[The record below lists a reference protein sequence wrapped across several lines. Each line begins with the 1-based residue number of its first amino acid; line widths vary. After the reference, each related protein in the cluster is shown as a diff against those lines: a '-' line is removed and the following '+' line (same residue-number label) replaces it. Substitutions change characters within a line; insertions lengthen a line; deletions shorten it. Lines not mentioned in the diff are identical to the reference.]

1 MKYIARETA
10 FRENEKRTAGAK
22 ARVDIDRICTEQLG
36 YTPVDIVFDTARFE
50 DRNIVGQLGEHSEAL
65 HEWERKTAHLTKG
78 DLLLIQ
84 FPPVNHSLMLS
95 RQLSRLKA
103 EGVYLVAILHDV
115 EILRG
120 AKRKNKSIKNRM
132 RKHFEE
138 QLCLGHFDR
147 IVVHNKAMKEA
158 VADLCGIPAG
168 KMRSLGLFDYLCG
181 ETRSREFGRGVAVAG
196 NLRPD
201 KSGYA
206 YQLPGN
212 MRWNLY
218 GIQFSGKAFL
228 PGDETD
234 PKSPGVYYHGS
245 FLADE
250 IADRIDGSFGLVW
263 DGASIDT
270 CEGVFGEYLRYNNP
284 HKTSLYLAAGMPV
297 IVWKEAAIAG
307 YILKE
312 NCGIAVES
320 IAIIPKILEEMSDEE
335 YHILAQNAEKVGR
348 RLRRGD
354 YTRKVL
360 SGIESEI
367 LSV

>member
-65 HEWERKTAHLTKG
+65 HEWEKKTAHLTKG

-95 RQLSRLKA
+95 RQLSRLKGR
-103 EGVYLVAILHDV
+103 GVSLVAILHDV

-120 AKRKNKSIKNRM
+120 AKRKNKSLKNRM

-138 QLCLGHFDR
+138 QLCLGYFDR

-158 VADLCGIPAG
+158 VAELCGIPSG
-168 KMRSLGLFDYLCG
+168 RMRSLGLFDYLCG
-181 ETRSREFGRGVAVAG
+181 ETKSRNFGRGVAIAG

-228 PGDETD
+228 PGADTD
-234 PKSPGVYYHGS
+234 PESFGVYYHGS

-263 DGASIDT
+263 DGASVDT
-270 CEGVFGEYLRYNNP
+270 CEGVFGE
-284 HKTSLYLAAGMPV
+284 GMPV

-312 NCGIAVES
+312 KCGIAVES
-320 IAIIPKILEEMSDEE
+320 ISIIPKILEEMTDEE
-335 YHILAQNAEKVGR
+335 YHILAQNAEKVGK

-367 LSV
+367 LPV

>member
-1 MKYIARETA
+1 MSA
-10 FRENEKRTAGAK
+10 
-22 ARVDIDRICTEQLG
+22 
-36 YTPVDIVFDTARFE
+36 
-50 DRNIVGQLGEHSEAL
+50 
-65 HEWERKTAHLTKG
+65 
-78 DLLLIQ
+78 
-84 FPPVNHSLMLS
+84 SLMLS
-95 RQLSRLKA
+95 RQLSRLKGR
-103 EGVYLVAILHDV
+103 GVSLVAILHDV

-263 DGASIDT
+263 DGTGLGTDGTSWGAECLIGDFKGFEGMNHEYYLVYEFDKNRFKDYKDLETLKRGGNLKPWFSSVADLLGID
-270 CEGVFGEYLRYNNP
+270 
-284 HKTSLYLAAGMPV
+284 A
-297 IVWKEAAIAG
+297 
-307 YILKE
+307 
-312 NCGIAVES
+312 
-320 IAIIPKILEEMSDEE
+320 
-335 YHILAQNAEKVGR
+335 
-348 RLRRGD
+348 
-354 YTRKVL
+354 
-360 SGIESEI
+360 
-367 LSV
+367 

>member
-1 MKYIARETA
+1 MYDKEWVDQWSVGFDDYLAECRQWTP
-10 FRENEKRTAGAK
+10 EK
-22 ARVDIDRICTEQLG
+22 
-36 YTPVDIVFDTARFE
+36 
-50 DRNIVGQLGEHSEAL
+50 
-65 HEWERKTAHLTKG
+65 
-78 DLLLIQ
+78 
-84 FPPVNHSLMLS
+84 
-95 RQLSRLKA
+95 
-103 EGVYLVAILHDV
+103 
-115 EILRG
+115 
-120 AKRKNKSIKNRM
+120 
-132 RKHFEE
+132 
-138 QLCLGHFDR
+138 
-147 IVVHNKAMKEA
+147 

-168 KMRSLGLFDYLCG
+168 KMRNLGLFDYLCG
-181 ETRSREFGRGVAVAG
+181 ETRSRDFGRGVAIAG

-228 PGDETD
+228 PGNETD
-234 PKSPGVYYHGS
+234 PKSHGVYYHGS

-263 DGASIDT
+263 DGASIYT

-312 NCGIAVES
+312 KCGIAVES

-335 YHILAQNAEKVGR
+335 YHILAQNAERVGR

-367 LSV
+367 LPV